1 SGTFC
6 KLIECFPKPEGTT
19 CDNPVAVVEPPGDSY
34 TRRSTFDA
42 ILARCIP
49 VFFHPSSAYDQYQW
63 HLPKNSSKYS
73 VFIPMD
79 DIRDGKVS
87 INMTLDQVSKDD
99 IWAMREEVI
108 RLIPNIAYANRRST
122 MESLEDAFSIAVKG
136 VLERVGNIRKITWE
150 GKDPSIA

>member
-1 SGTFC
+1 MFC
-6 KLIECFPKPEGTT
+6 LQ
-19 CDNPVAVVEPPGDSY
+19 PPGDSY

-49 VFFHPSSAYDQYQW
+49 VFFHPSSAYDQYQR

-150 GKDPSIA
+150 RKDPSIA

>member
-1 SGTFC
+1 
-6 KLIECFPKPEGTT
+6 
-19 CDNPVAVVEPPGDSY
+19 
-34 TRRSTFDA
+34 
-42 ILARCIP
+42 
-49 VFFHPSSAYDQYQW
+49 
-63 HLPKNSSKYS
+63 
-73 VFIPMD
+73 MD